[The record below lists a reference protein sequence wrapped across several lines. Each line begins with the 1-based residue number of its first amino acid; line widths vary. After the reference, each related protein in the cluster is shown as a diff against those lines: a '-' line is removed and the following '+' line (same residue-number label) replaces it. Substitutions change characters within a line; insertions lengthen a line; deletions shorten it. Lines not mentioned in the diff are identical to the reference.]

1 MFSPLLPPSSS
12 SLAPHEAI
20 LTTARTTTPYIL
32 LRIHLGTVVQV
43 QVHTRIFEQG
53 SCVFRLPGSP
63 PRTHHNLILSPMP
76 HGPSTARTSQ
86 REEIKKERRK
96 KKTPWTTGCCSFRGH

>member
-1 MFSPLLPPSSS
+1 MHVFSPPPTLLLSGASRGYS
-12 SLAPHEAI
+12 YDCPHY
-20 LTTARTTTPYIL
+20 YIL

-63 PRTHHNLILSPMP
+63 PHTHHNL
-76 HGPSTARTSQ
+76 GP
-86 REEIKKERRK
+86 
-96 KKTPWTTGCCSFRGH
+96 